1 MIPNRAD
8 KDKEFT
14 IPVLDKELIVYV
26 VALGVSNEKAYARFH
41 PEFLDINGKLSDI
54 GKKQCRQFFS
64 YARNKE
70 YMDAYRDTLERTF
83 GKSKRPQVT
92 EEMSESRKDK
102 ALKIFTNK
110 VYDQMEQVDNLQEM
124 TDVATLGKAVKIFR
138 EEEEKVEL
146 PRRYLPE
153 TCNECAFKKFVEEN
167 IKLGNIKEVKDER
180 ESDLCAE

>member
-8 KDKEFT
+8 KDKDFT

-26 VALGVSNEKAYARFH
+26 VALGVPNEKAYARFH
-41 PEFLDINGKLSDI
+41 PEFLDLNGKLSDI

-64 YARNKE
+64 YARNRE
-70 YMDAYRDTLERTF
+70 YMDAYKDTLE
-83 GKSKRPQVT
+83 KMLSKDKRPQVT

-110 VYDQMEQVDNLQEM
+110 VYDQMEQVENLQEM

-153 TCNECAFKKFVEEN
+153 TCNECAFKKFIEEN
-167 IKLGNIKEVKDER
+167 IKSGNIKEIKDEN
-180 ESDLCAE
+180 EDNL

>member
-70 YMDAYRDTLERTF
+70 YMDAYRDTLEKTL

-138 EEEEKVEL
+138 EEEEKVEH
-146 PRRYLPE
+146 
-153 TCNECAFKKFVEEN
+153 FVTANDLERDFTRFIEFFSN
-167 IKLGNIKEVKDER
+167 DEFT
-180 ESDLCAE
+180 